1 VDKNEGGGILS
12 LKIKDLPDEELFTC
26 GHTAC
31 AGCGGATAVRIAMK
45 VFGKNTAVYAPAC
58 CLLVFGG
65 TYPWIA
71 WKVPYLHVAFENTG
85 ACISGMKH
93 GLKSIGKDDVL
104 VVGFA
109 GDGGTADIG
118 LQSLSGAVERGED
131 VIYIMYDNEAYM
143 NTGIQRS
150 GSTPFGAWTTTTPVG
165 KVKAGKE
172 QFKKDIPSIIMA
184 HDPAYLATCSISY
197 PMDYLRKLE
206 KAKNKKGFRFLQV
219 SAPCPTGW
227 KFPTE
232 KTIEIGK
239 MMVESGM
246 WTLLEYEDGVVN
258 ITKTPKM
265 TPVKDYLMAQG
276 RFKHMKEEEIAR
288 LQAWVNRK
296 WELDSAKAA
305 ATQKGKEQKQE
316 A

>member
-1 VDKNEGGGILS
+1 MDCLEGPLS
-12 LKIKDLPDEELFTC
+12 
-26 GHTAC
+26 
-31 AGCGGATAVRIAMK
+31 
-45 VFGKNTAVYAPAC
+45 N
-58 CLLVFGG
+58 
-65 TYPWIA
+65 
-71 WKVPYLHVAFENTG
+71 VAFENTG

-276 RFKHMKEEEIAR
+276 RFKHMKEDEIAR

-305 ATQKGKEQKQE
+305 STQKGKEQKTE
-316 A
+316 AR